1 MKLSQTIART
11 RSRKT
16 IRGQGMSEY
25 LIIVGLIAVAGI
37 AVMGLF
43 GGAVRNQL
51 GGMAAEL
58 GGDSGNAGTAR
69 QQANDDGIAAA
80 GDSVTRRNLS
90 NWDGGN
96 DQAVQ

>member
-51 GGMAAEL
+51 GGMAQEL
-58 GGDSGNAGTAR
+58 AGEAN
-69 QQANDDGIAAA
+69 QGQANAVNSATNAADTA
-80 GDSVTRRNLS
+80 NTATNLS
-90 NWDGGN
+90 TYVDQN
-96 DQAVQ
+96 DRIQ

>member
-58 GGDSGNAGTAR
+58 GGTDGTGANAQATTDGGDAAADSVNRRDLSNWSGGN
-69 QQANDDGIAAA
+69 AAA
-80 GDSVTRRNLS
+80 G
-90 NWDGGN
+90 G
-96 DQAVQ
+96 

>member
-43 GGAVRNQL
+43 GGTVRNQL
-51 GGMAAEL
+51 GGMAEEL
-58 GGDSGNAGTAR
+58 SGQGNTGQGNSETTATNAAS
-69 QQANDDGIAAA
+69 QANTE
-80 GDSVTRRNLS
+80 SNLQTFK
-90 NWDGGN
+90 
-96 DQAVQ
+96 DQNARI

>member
-43 GGAVRNQL
+43 GGAVRTQL
-51 GGMAAEL
+51 GGMAEEL
-58 GGDSGNAGTAR
+58 AGESNTGR
-69 QQANDDGIAAA
+69 DLSVNAAA
-80 GDSVTRRNLS
+80 AAVATGAEAQNLETYT
-90 NWDGGN
+90 
-96 DQAVQ
+96 DQKDKIAF

>member
-11 RSRKT
+11 RSRKN

-58 GGDSGNAGTAR
+58 SVNGDLMWTSAGGD
-69 QQANDDGIAAA
+69 
-80 GDSVTRRNLS
+80 DST
-90 NWDGGN
+90 
-96 DQAVQ
+96 Q

>member
-37 AVMGLF
+37 VVAGLF
-43 GGAVRNQL
+43 GSTVRSQL
-51 GGMAAEL
+51 GGMAQEL
-58 GGDSGNAGTAR
+58 GGTDGGGAITQAQGLAGDAVTDAATRKDLGNYNGNNAG
-69 QQANDDGIAAA
+69 
-80 GDSVTRRNLS
+80 
-90 NWDGGN
+90 
-96 DQAVQ
+96 